1 MKDKP
6 VLKRLILISA
16 AYLAFVLIDLAID
29 SSTGIRWTS
38 PRDFNDI
45 LSLIA
50 LGLLWIWYFTDKIR
64 RK

>member
-6 VLKRLILISA
+6 ERTWLILVTA
-16 AYLAFVLIDLAID
+16 AYLLFVLVDLIIHN
-29 SSTGIRWTS
+29 STRIRWTS

-50 LGLLWIWYFTDKIR
+50 LGLLWIWYFADKIR
-64 RK
+64 KK